1 MTRILIAAAIL
12 LSPGLLSA
20 QDTFEEYR
28 RRQQAQFQQFKDE
41 RDRAFLE
48 MLDRTWKELE
58 AFKAGTTYADPK
70 PVSIPAAP
78 DRPVVPVDIGEDV
91 DIREEFDL
99 PMPEFRTEPI
109 RLPSVPRPFIVDF
122 HATDVPLR
130 AVPSPALGGAVS
142 QESIRKYWADMSAT
156 EFGPIVEDLK
166 AVREQLGLNDW
177 GYLTLL
183 NETARKA
190 YPTRM
195 NERVL
200 MTWFYLIKS
209 DYDVRIGFD
218 RSRIYLLTPIDNTLY
233 NTTFLTLNG
242 QRFYVVQFDNP
253 QERIG
258 SLFTYEGDYPGVSR
272 RMNLAVTRPV
282 SLAPEPTERTL
293 TFFEGT
299 TPYTVTV
306 PINRNAIR
314 YYEFYPQTDYPV
326 YPTARGSE
334 ATLDALNSQLK
345 AIIAGKNPTDAARI
359 LLRFVQT
366 AFEYKTD
373 QDQFGREKWMMPEET
388 LYYPYSD
395 CDDRA
400 VLYAYLVRELL
411 GLEVVGLLYPSHLTT
426 AILLPDP
433 PPGDT
438 FVHNGKRYLAADPTY
453 IGADLGMTMP
463 QLKGERPQ
471 VIEVR

>member
-1 MTRILIAAAIL
+1 MYRILFATL
-12 LSPGLLSA
+12 LLLTPAVLSA

-41 RDRAFLE
+41 RDKAFLD

-70 PVSIPAAP
+70 PVTIPAAP
-78 DRPVVPVDIGEDV
+78 DRPVVPVTIGEDV
-91 DIREEFDL
+91 IIREEFDL
-99 PMPEFRTEPI
+99 PMPDFRTEPI
-109 RLPSVPRPFIVDF
+109 RLPAVSRPFVVDF

-130 AVPSPALGGAVS
+130 AIPSPVLAGSVG
-142 QESIRKYWADMSAT
+142 QESIRKFWADMSAT
-156 EFGPIVEDLK
+156 EYGPVVEDLQ
-166 AVREQLGLNDW
+166 AVRNQLGLNDW

-190 YPTRM
+190 YPNRM

-200 MTWFYLIKS
+200 LTWFYLIKS

-218 RSRIYLLTPIDNTLY
+218 RQRVYLLTPIDNTLY

-242 QRFYVVQFDNP
+242 KRFYVVQFDNP

-258 SLFTYEGDYPGVSR
+258 SLFTYEGDYPGVSK

-282 SLAPEPTERTL
+282 ALAPEPTERTF
-293 TFFEGT
+293 TFHEGT
-299 TPYTVTV
+299 TRYSITV
-306 PINRNAIR
+306 PINLNAIA
-314 YYEFYPQTDYPV
+314 YYESYPQTDYPV
-326 YPTARGSE
+326 YPTAKGSE
-334 ATLDALNSQLK
+334 ATLNALNSQLK
-345 AIIAGKNPTDAARI
+345 AIIAGKNPTEAARI

-366 AFEYKTD
+366 AFAYKTD

-388 LYYPYSD
+388 LHYPYSD

-400 VLYAYLVRELL
+400 ILFAYLVRELL

-426 AILLPDP
+426 AILLPEA

-438 FVHNGKRYLAADPTY
+438 FTHNGKRYIAADPTY

-463 QLKGERPQ
+463 QLRNQTPQ
-471 VIEVR
+471 IIPVP